1 MLVQE
6 YCPKGDLYD
15 MVTRGLL
22 RPEMREGA
30 FMGVVC
36 YFLYIVS
43 ASTLISIFILFQA
56 RGVQY
61 LHGLGIVHGDIK
73 PENILLDLYDIPKL
87 CDFGMS
93 VMEGEVTQ
101 GFGTKP
107 YMAPE
112 IVVSQ
117 VRDNIRS

>member
-1 MLVQE
+1 
-6 YCPKGDLYD
+6 
-15 MVTRGLL
+15 
-22 RPEMREGA
+22 
-30 FMGVVC
+30 MGVVC
-36 YFLYIVS
+36 HFHDIVS
-43 ASTLISIFILFQA
+43 ASIHMLICIFVVFQV

-61 LHGLGIVHGDIK
+61 LHSLGIVHGDIK
-73 PENILLDLYDIPKL
+73 PENILLDIYDVPKL

-93 VMEGEVTQ
+93 AMEGEVTQ

-117 VRDNIRS
+117 VVNTIKSSFMACRPFFIYFALLYVHMTLPTLF